1 MRVSMSLRSCRMGRS
16 VPRAVVVSAMATA
29 MPSTENTEND
39 GQATTTRNAMA
50 KVTAQ
55 VAAPRL
61 PSAPVRLLGLIS

>member
-1 MRVSMSLRSCRMGRS
+1 MRVSMSLRSCRIGSR

-29 MPSTENTEND
+29 MPSTENSENE
-39 GQATTTRNAMA
+39 GQAATTTAATA

-61 PSAPVRLLGLIS
+61 PSAPVRFLGLIS